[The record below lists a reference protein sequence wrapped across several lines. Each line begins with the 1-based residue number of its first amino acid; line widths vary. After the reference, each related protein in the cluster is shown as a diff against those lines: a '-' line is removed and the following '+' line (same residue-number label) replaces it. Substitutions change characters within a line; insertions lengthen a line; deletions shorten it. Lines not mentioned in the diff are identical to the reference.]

1 MADSDGLRV
10 LGLVAMLGVAFFA
23 VRYATGASVS
33 SSSADAGFLRSLV
46 PSLQLRER
54 DLGGAAEA
62 RKDFCRIFRSQRP
75 GDTNGSVFLVTD
87 GDGAV
92 AGAATSPQPVIGVLA
107 KGSGVLDNLEIE
119 GARRA
124 FRERLYAMLDARGMA
139 PVAVLG
145 LDANSPQ
152 MVSFASTVE
161 RQLTISAG
169 MKVLE
174 ASCWFPMY
182 AEFLQ
187 PRFVIVVSEM
197 SRCVKVVTYA
207 YVGNNSRGD
216 RPTTKHTDW
225 VCRIVTSNLLLGAAA
240 ALGSAAGQLFEAYI
254 GTADAPT
261 LHDAQE
267 LELQLQ
273 GLTVAG
279 EGVLA
284 AVEAESAAAL
294 SAAKGHLDAAAEAKV
309 SALAG
314 NLAEASTTPLLKV
327 AAPGLDGLG
336 LGFA

>member
-240 ALGSAAGQLFEAYI
+240 ALGSAGASKKSVVAKLDVSVERASRTQTHHVI
-254 GTADAPT
+254 AD
-261 LHDAQE
+261 E
-267 LELQLQ
+267 LGKL
-273 GLTVAG
+273 
-279 EGVLA
+279 
-284 AVEAESAAAL
+284 
-294 SAAKGHLDAAAEAKV
+294 K
-309 SALAG
+309 ALAVHG
-314 NLAEASTTPLLKV
+314 AWPGAVNAGAGARASSRGGAGARGGGVANLISP
-327 AAPGLDGLG
+327 
-336 LGFA
+336 

>member
-1 MADSDGLRV
+1 MAEGDGALYSV
-10 LGLVAMLGVAFFA
+10 LGLVAVLGVAFVA
-23 VRYATGASVS
+23 VRYARGASGS
-33 SSSADAGFLRSLV
+33 HGSADDGFLRTLV
-46 PSLQLRER
+46 SSIQLRER
-54 DLGGAAEA
+54 DLGGGPEAA
-62 RKDFCRIFRSQRP
+62 KDFCRIFRSQRP
-75 GDTNGSVFLVTD
+75 GDTDGSIFLVTD

-92 AGAATSPQPVIGVLA
+92 PGAATSPQPVIGVLA

-119 GARRA
+119 GARLA
-124 FRERLYAMLDARGMA
+124 FRERLYAMLDDRGMA

-152 MVSFASTVE
+152 MVSFASTVA

-240 ALGSAAGQLFEAYI
+240 ALGSAGASNKSVVAKLNVSVERASRTQTHRVIADELGQL
-254 GTADAPT
+254 
-261 LHDAQE
+261 
-267 LELQLQ
+267 
-273 GLTVAG
+273 
-279 EGVLA
+279 
-284 AVEAESAAAL
+284 
-294 SAAKGHLDAAAEAKV
+294 K
-309 SALAG
+309 ALAVHG
-314 NLAEASTTPLLKV
+314 AWPGAVASSRGGAGARGGGAANLISP
-327 AAPGLDGLG
+327 
-336 LGFA
+336 